1 MHDINRRFICKELY
15 LFSPFPRVPHLLRES
30 GPRRR
35 ASAAAWNLI
44 RPATVLVERAQ
55 GQVEDLMR
63 RSDIP
68 VVLGYLL
75 LFLPVVLWA
84 AAH

>member
-1 MHDINRRFICKELY
+1 MTSTTGLFVKNCISSRLFREL
-15 LFSPFPRVPHLLRES
+15 LTFCGRA
-30 GPRRR
+30 RR
-35 ASAAAWNLI
+35 AGAAAWNLI

-55 GQVEDLMR
+55 APVEDLMR